1 MPLGFSLF
9 QRRISRCRGKQ
20 RGLLIALAVAGLAGC
35 GGAGQTDDPQLKP
48 IQAMLEQQ
56 LPRRTPEE
64 KVVRYL
70 DNNGYSIL
78 AAQKQGT
85 IVAIIR
91 RKDTAAVQPVSARV
105 TFYFDANR
113 KLNTFELQRPVDEP
127 SRR

>member
-1 MPLGFSLF
+1 MPLGFSF
-9 QRRISRCRGKQ
+9 SHQAISPCRGKR
-20 RGLLIALAVAGLAGC
+20 RGLWIALALAGLVGC
-35 GGAGQTDDPQLKP
+35 GGAGRTDDPQLKP
-48 IQAMLEQQ
+48 IQAMLEEE

-64 KVVRYL
+64 KVVLYL
-70 DNNGYSIL
+70 DNHGYSIL

-113 KLNTFELQRPVDEP
+113 KLNTFELQRPENGP
-127 SRR
+127 SQR

>member
-1 MPLGFSLF
+1 MPVCCSFFRRTFSPG
-9 QRRISRCRGKQ
+9 RGMQ
-20 RGLLIALAVAGLAGC
+20 RGLLIALALAGLAGC
-35 GGAGQTDDPQLKP
+35 GGAGQTDDPELKP
-48 IQAMLEQQ
+48 IQAMLESQ

-64 KVVRYL
+64 KVVLYL

-78 AAQKQGT
+78 ASQKQGT

-113 KLNTFELQRPVDEP
+113 KLNTFELERPASEP

>member
-1 MPLGFSLF
+1 MPLGFSFF
-9 QRRISRCRGKQ
+9 QKTISLCRGKQ
-20 RGLLIALAVAGLAGC
+20 HGLWIALAMAGLTGC

-48 IQAMLEQQ
+48 IQAMLEAQ

-91 RKDTAAVQPVSARV
+91 RKDTAEVQPVSARV

-113 KLNTFELQRPVDEP
+113 KLNTFELQRPLNEP
-127 SRR
+127 KRR